1 VSGSDAAKGH
11 EAMSVVAIEKPEV
24 GSGCGPS
31 AVEAAI
37 RFVAGQPG
45 GARRILLEHHRRADG
60 MCAGCLT
67 VPVAWPCVVGVIATK
82 ALPLESSRR

>member
-1 VSGSDAAKGH
+1 
-11 EAMSVVAIEKPEV
+11 MSVMAIEKSEV
-24 GSGCGPS
+24 GTGGGRS

-45 GARRILLEHHRRADG
+45 GARRILIDHHRRDDG

-67 VPVAWPCVVGVIATK
+67 VPVSWPCVVGVIATK
-82 ALPLESSRR
+82 ALSLESARP

>member
-1 VSGSDAAKGH
+1 
-11 EAMSVVAIEKPEV
+11 MSVMAIEGSQV
-24 GSGCGPS
+24 GTSGGRS

-45 GARRILLEHHRRADG
+45 GARRILLQHHRRADG

-82 ALPLESSRR
+82 ALSLESTR

>member
-1 VSGSDAAKGH
+1 
-11 EAMSVVAIEKPEV
+11 MSVMAMEKPEV
-24 GSGCGPS
+24 GNARGRS

-45 GARRILLEHHRRADG
+45 GARRILLNHHRRDDG

-67 VPVAWPCVVGVIATK
+67 VPVSWPCVVGVIATK
-82 ALPLESSRR
+82 ALSLELARS

>member
-1 VSGSDAAKGH
+1 
-11 EAMSVVAIEKPEV
+11 MSVLAIEEPKV
-24 GSGCGPS
+24 GSASGRS

-45 GARRILLEHHRRADG
+45 GARRILLQHHRRADG

-67 VPVAWPCVVGVIATK
+67 VPVAWPCVVGVIAPK
-82 ALPLESSRR
+82 ALSLEATR

>member
-1 VSGSDAAKGH
+1 MT
-11 EAMSVVAIEKPEV
+11 AMVIEKPEV
-24 GSGCGPS
+24 DSTRGRS

-45 GARRILLEHHRRADG
+45 GARRILLDHHRRDDG

-82 ALPLESSRR
+82 ALSLEPARH

>member
-1 VSGSDAAKGH
+1 
-11 EAMSVVAIEKPEV
+11 MSVATVEGPRVANTEV
-24 GSGCGPS
+24 GDV
-31 AVEAAI
+31 VEAAV

-60 MCAGCLT
+60 TCAGCLT

-82 ALPLESSRR
+82 ALPLESRR

>member
-1 VSGSDAAKGH
+1 
-11 EAMSVVAIEKPEV
+11 MSVMAMEKSEV
-24 GSGCGPS
+24 GNAGGRS

-45 GARRILLEHHRRADG
+45 GARRILLDHHRRDDG

-67 VPVAWPCVVGVIATK
+67 VPVSWPCVVGVIATK
-82 ALPLESSRR
+82 ALSLESAR